1 MDEQRVESA
10 EIKEVNYKAS
20 DWLIFLVSFTVMI
33 LLLYFE
39 SRFFWVALPFAGTFL
54 VKALRVM

>member
-10 EIKEVNYKAS
+10 EIKEVNYRAS